1 MSFQGA
7 FLPAGDFSKQP
18 CLKMNNLSKDLL
30 EDILSRVPKTSLR
43 KLRSTC
49 KKWNTLSKDETFT
62 KKHLAQ
68 SPPRTSKGEILAI
81 VLINCSLRLMS
92 VNLNDFDHP
101 SIKLTG
107 TLISLNSSDKLGITQ
122 VYHCEGLLLC
132 VTEDYTRLVLW
143 NPYTGEARWICV
155 DHSKYAHS
163 LGFEEGN
170 SCRAYKVLRFAHR
183 VHEIYY
189 VSSDSWRVL
198 DVTPDWKM
206 EVDGESNSNN
216 YGVSL
221 KGNVYW
227 FAQDKEAGGNVPGF
241 VLCFDFTTERFAPR
255 LPLPFESYFEDE
267 VTLSSVGE
275 EQLNVLFQNLHTYEM
290 EVWVTTKIEPDG
302 VSWSKFLAVDMSPL
316 TWFQF
321 FSGGSF
327 LIDEERRVVVVFD
340 GDKNVSETSRNTAY
354 FIGEDDYFKEVD
366 LGEVTTCEVFPHAFS
381 YVPSSVQINQ
391 TT

>member
-1 MSFQGA
+1 MTMMSK
-7 FLPAGDFSKQP
+7 LTTE
-18 CLKMNNLSKDLL
+18 LV
-30 EDILSRVPKTSLR
+30 EEILSRVPMTSM
-43 KLRSTC
+43 RSVRCTC
-49 KKWNTLSKDETFT
+49 RNWNTICKDATFT
-62 KKHLAQ
+62 KKHLSQ
-68 SPPRTSKGEILAI
+68 TTTSKGEILT
-81 VLINCSLRLMS
+81 VVMMNCSLHLMR
-92 VNLNDFDHP
+92 VNLQRGGLDHP
-101 SIKLTG
+101 TIKLTG

-155 DHSKYAHS
+155 DHSKYAHA

-241 VLCFDFTTERFAPR
+241 LLCFDFTTERFAPR

-275 EQLNVLFQNLHTYEM
+275 EQLAVLFQNLHTYEM

-302 VSWSKFLAVDMSPL
+302 VSWSKFLAVATHL
-316 TWFQF
+316 
-321 FSGGSF
+321 
-327 LIDEERRVVVVFD
+327 
-340 GDKNVSETSRNTAY
+340 VS
-354 FIGEDDYFKEVD
+354 V
-366 LGEVTTCEVFPHAFS
+366 L
-381 YVPSSVQINQ
+381 
-391 TT
+391 

>member
-1 MSFQGA
+1 
-7 FLPAGDFSKQP
+7 
-18 CLKMNNLSKDLL
+18 MNNLSKDLL

-43 KLRSTC
+43 KLLSTY

-155 DHSKYAHS
+155 DHSKYAHA

-241 VLCFDFTTERFAPR
+241 LLCFDFTTERFAPR

-275 EQLNVLFQNLHTYEM
+275 EQLAVLFQNLHTYEM
-290 EVWVTTKIEPDG
+290 E
-302 VSWSKFLAVDMSPL
+302 
-316 TWFQF
+316 F

-354 FIGEDDYFKEVD
+354 FIGEDEYFKEVD

-381 YVPSSVQINQ
+381 YVPSLVQINQ
-391 TT
+391 TA

>member
-1 MSFQGA
+1 
-7 FLPAGDFSKQP
+7 
-18 CLKMNNLSKDLL
+18 MNNLSKDLL
-30 EDILSRVPKTSLR
+30 EEILSRVPTTSLR
-43 KLRSTC
+43 KVRSTC
-49 KKWNTLSKDETFT
+49 KKWNTLSKVETFT

-107 TLISLNSSDKLGITQ
+107 TLISLNSSDKLDITQ

-132 VTEDYTRLVLW
+132 VTEDYARLVLW
-143 NPYTGEARWICV
+143 NPYTGESRWICV
-155 DHSKYAHS
+155 DHSKYAHA

-170 SCRAYKVLRFAHR
+170 PCRAYKVLRFAHH
-183 VHEIYY
+183 VHEIY
-189 VSSDSWRVL
+189 D
-198 DVTPDWKM
+198 
-206 EVDGESNSNN
+206 
-216 YGVSL
+216 
-221 KGNVYW
+221 GNVYW

-241 VLCFDFTTERFAPR
+241 ILCFDFTTERFAPR

-267 VTLSSVGE
+267 VTLSNVGE
-275 EQLNVLFQNLHTYEM
+275 EQLAVLFQNLDTYEM
-290 EVWVTTKIEPDG
+290 EVWVTTKVEPNG

-321 FSGGSF
+321 FTGGSF

-340 GDKNVSETSRNTAY
+340 GDKNVSETSRNIAY
-354 FIGEDDYFKEVD
+354 FIGENDYFKEVD

-381 YVPSSVQINQ
+381 YVPSSVQIN
-391 TT
+391 

>member
-1 MSFQGA
+1 
-7 FLPAGDFSKQP
+7 
-18 CLKMNNLSKDLL
+18 MNNLSKDLL
-30 EDILSRVPKTSLR
+30 EDILSRVPKTSLI

-62 KKHLAQ
+62 KKHL
-68 SPPRTSKGEILAI
+68 
-81 VLINCSLRLMS
+81 
-92 VNLNDFDHP
+92 LNHHQEQV
-101 SIKLTG
+101 K
-107 TLISLNSSDKLGITQ
+107 

-143 NPYTGEARWICV
+143 NPYTGEARWISV
-155 DHSKYAHS
+155 DHSKYAHA

-170 SCRAYKVLRFAHR
+170 SCRA
-183 VHEIYY
+183 
-189 VSSDSWRVL
+189 VL

-227 FAQDKEAGGNVPGF
+227 FAQDKEAGGNVPVF
-241 VLCFDFTTERFAPR
+241 YSVLISQQRGLLRVCLCHGGR
-255 LPLPFESYFEDE
+255 
-267 VTLSSVGE
+267 
-275 EQLNVLFQNLHTYEM
+275 
-290 EVWVTTKIEPDG
+290 VTTKIEPDG

-327 LIDEERRVVVVFD
+327 LLMRR
-340 GDKNVSETSRNTAY
+340 
-354 FIGEDDYFKEVD
+354 GE
-366 LGEVTTCEVFPHAFS
+366 S
-381 YVPSSVQINQ
+381 
-391 TT
+391 

>member
-1 MSFQGA
+1 MGPLEEPNVGPVSFQGA

-43 KLRSTC
+43 KLLSTY

-68 SPPRTSKGEILAI
+68 SPPRTSK
-81 VLINCSLRLMS
+81 
-92 VNLNDFDHP
+92 
-101 SIKLTG
+101 G

-155 DHSKYAHS
+155 DHSKYAHA

-241 VLCFDFTTERFAPR
+241 LLCFDFTTERFAPR

-275 EQLNVLFQNLHTYEM
+275 EQLAVLFQNLHTYEM

-302 VSWSKFLAVDMSPL
+302 VSWSKFLAVATHL
-316 TWFQF
+316 
-321 FSGGSF
+321 
-327 LIDEERRVVVVFD
+327 
-340 GDKNVSETSRNTAY
+340 VS
-354 FIGEDDYFKEVD
+354 V
-366 LGEVTTCEVFPHAFS
+366 L
-381 YVPSSVQINQ
+381 
-391 TT
+391 

>member
-1 MSFQGA
+1 
-7 FLPAGDFSKQP
+7 
-18 CLKMNNLSKDLL
+18 MNNLSKDLL
-30 EDILSRVPKTSLR
+30 EDILSRVPKTSLI

-92 VNLNDFDHP
+92 VNLNDCDHP

-107 TLISLNSSDKLGITQ
+107 TLISLNSSDKLDITQ

-132 VTEDYTRLVLW
+132 
-143 NPYTGEARWICV
+143 
-155 DHSKYAHS
+155 
-163 LGFEEGN
+163 
-170 SCRAYKVLRFAHR
+170 
-183 VHEIYY
+183 
-189 VSSDSWRVL
+189 
-198 DVTPDWKM
+198 
-206 EVDGESNSNN
+206 
-216 YGVSL
+216 
-221 KGNVYW
+221 
-227 FAQDKEAGGNVPGF
+227 
-241 VLCFDFTTERFAPR
+241 
-255 LPLPFESYFEDE
+255 SYFEDE

-275 EQLNVLFQNLHTYEM
+275 EQLAVLFQNLHTYEM
-290 EVWVTTKIEPDG
+290 E
-302 VSWSKFLAVDMSPL
+302 
-316 TWFQF
+316 F